1 MNCIVLYGAYTYTKV
16 HAFTCTYV
24 HTHTHTH
31 THRSAFMFY
40 SLDKRPGIKAE
51 NPEFGVGKLAQRLA
65 EHWRI
70 MSPPERD
77 PYESLARQDKERY
90 EVELKAY
97 KRGTF
102 KGSSSIS
109 AAQVHT
115 AMRQMEQAAAAES
128 ENSQEAEL
136 SQEVDLSQEAQSG
149 SESEKVDMEHLSQEE
164 GEGGEILPSDEEKE
178 DVEEIEEREEVE
190 EGEGGEEEEKEAKD
204 ERNSRENKLEQL
216 CELYQ

>member
-1 MNCIVLYGAYTYTKV
+1 
-16 HAFTCTYV
+16 
-24 HTHTHTH
+24 
-31 THRSAFMFY
+31 MFY
-40 SLDKRPGIKAE
+40 SLDKRPGVKAK

-128 ENSQEAEL
+128 ESSQEAEL

-149 SESEKVDMEHLSQEE
+149 SESEKVIELNMEHLSQEK
-164 GEGGEILPSDEEKE
+164 GEGGEMSPSDEEKE

-204 ERNSRENKLEQL
+204 GRNSRENELEQL